1 MCGACAPMS
10 CGHVTSLKTFIDG
23 DWNRAASAYST
34 RCIHGTDLTEK
45 GIAMNTMDMSR
56 RGFIKLSSAVAAT
69 AALAGCGG
77 GSSDGG
83 STEVSADT
91 FKIGGIGPVTGAA
104 AIYGSATKYG
114 AQVAVDEVNAAGS
127 IKMALNWQDDEHDPE
142 KSVNAYNT
150 LKDWGMQILVG
161 TTTTTPCVAVS
172 TETNND
178 RIFEL
183 TPSASSVN
191 VLGGEEIGAD
201 NPRKDNVFQMC
212 FTDPNQG
219 TASAQY
225 ISSKQLGKKI
235 AIIYN
240 NADAY
245 STGIYQK
252 FVDEAGP
259 LNLEVVS
266 TTTFTDDQTD
276 FSVQVGD
283 AKKAGA
289 DLLFLPIYYT
299 PASLILAE
307 AKKQDYAPKFFGVDG
322 MDGILTLEGFDASLA
337 EGVMLLTPFTATA
350 EDEATKTFVEAYK
363 GVSGSSENPNQ
374 FAADAYDCVK
384 AIALA
389 IETAGLTPD
398 MSAADLCEALI
409 AQFTDSSFSYKGLTG
424 ESSWSTTG
432 EVTKTPKGVII
443 ENGLYMSLDEE

>member
-1 MCGACAPMS
+1 MNPMNLS
-10 CGHVTSLKTFIDG
+10 RRNFVKMS
-23 DWNRAASAYST
+23 ASA
-34 RCIHGTDLTEK
+34 
-45 GIAMNTMDMSR
+45 
-56 RGFIKLSSAVAAT
+56 AAI

-77 GSSDGG
+77 SEGG
-83 STEVSADT
+83 SDAVPADT
-91 FKIGGIGPVTGAA
+91 FRIGGIGPVTGAA
-104 AIYGSATKYG
+104 AIYGSATKFG
-114 AQVAVDEVNAAGS
+114 AQVAVDEVNAAGA

-172 TETNND
+172 TETNAD

-191 VLGGEEIGAD
+191 VIGGEEIGAD

-219 TASAQY
+219 IASAQY
-225 ISSKQLGKKI
+225 ISTKKLGEKI

-252 FVDEAGP
+252 FVDEAAT
-259 LNLEVVS
+259 LKLDIVS

-322 MDGILTLEGFDASLA
+322 MDGILTLEGFDTALA
-337 EGVMLLTPFTATA
+337 EGVMLLTPFVATA
-350 EDEATKTFVEAYK
+350 EDEATQTFVEAYK
-363 GVSGSSENPNQ
+363 TASGSSENPNQ

-384 AIALA
+384 AIAQA
-389 IETAGLTPD
+389 IETSGLTPD
-398 MSAADLCEALI
+398 QSAADLCEALI
-409 AQFTDSSFSYKGLTG
+409 AQFTDASFTYEGLTG
-424 ESSWSTTG
+424 KSSWSTTG
-432 EVTKTPKGVII
+432 EVTKTPKGMVIQ
-443 ENGLYMSLDEE
+443 NGTYMPLD